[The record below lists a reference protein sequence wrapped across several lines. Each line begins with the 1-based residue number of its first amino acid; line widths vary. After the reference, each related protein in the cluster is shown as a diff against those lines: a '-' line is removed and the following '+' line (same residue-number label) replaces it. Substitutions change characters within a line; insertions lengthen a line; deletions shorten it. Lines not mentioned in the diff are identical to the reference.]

1 MVPLVLLLAVAAVV
15 LVYGVMVYNGLVS
28 VKHAVAK
35 SWANVDVLL
44 KQRHDEIP
52 KLVEV
57 CRQYRNFEQRTL
69 ENVVRARSAVQA
81 AREKRDIGALGSAE
95 QALRG
100 SLGSLFA
107 VAEAYPDLK
116 ANESFLKLQGRIS
129 ELENGIADRREVY
142 NEAVNVNNV
151 RIEQFPDVL
160 VAKMF
165 DFPRA
170 RLLEF
175 AATEKTDVDVR
186 ALFAA

>member
-1 MVPLVLLLAVAAVV
+1 MFALVLLLAILAV
-15 LVYGVMVYNGLVS
+15 LVAYGVMVYNGLVS

-35 SWANVDVLL
+35 AWANIDVLL

-57 CRQYRNFEQRTL
+57 CRRYRNFEQRTL
-69 ENVVRARSAVQA
+69 ENVVRARSAVHA
-81 AREKRDIGALGSAE
+81 AREKRDIAALGAAE
-95 QALRG
+95 QVLRG

-116 ANESFLKLQGRIS
+116 TNESFLKLQARIS
-129 ELENGIADRREVY
+129 DLENGIADRREVY

-151 RIEQFPDVL
+151 RIEQFPDV
-160 VAKMF
+160 VIAKMF
-165 DFPRA
+165 DFPPA
-170 RLLEF
+170 RLLQF
-175 AATEKTDVDVR
+175 SAAEKADVDMR

>member
-1 MVPLVLLLAVAAVV
+1 MVALVLLLALAAAA
-15 LVYGVMVYNGLVS
+15 LMYGIMVYNGLVS

-35 SWANVDVLL
+35 SWSNIDVLL

-57 CRQYRNFEQRTL
+57 CRQYRQFEQTTL
-69 ENVVRARSAVQA
+69 ENVVRARSAVHA
-81 AREKRDIGALGSAE
+81 ARERRDVGALGMAE

-116 ANESFLKLQGRIS
+116 ANESFLKLQGRITD
-129 ELENGIADRREVY
+129 LENALADRREVY
-142 NEAVNVNNV
+142 NESVNVNNV

-160 VAKMF
+160 VAQMF
-165 DFPRA
+165 SFPQA
-170 RLLEF
+170 RLLEI
-175 AATEKTDVDVR
+175 AVVEKADVDVR
-186 ALFAA
+186 QLFAA